1 MNLARKAIRAA
12 AANDRI
18 IAQRLKRFNE
28 EACHK
33 RMPSPLHDF
42 DATMPRSPET
52 SPPACLDI
60 GPRLS
65 HVPGF
70 SHAPMRLSVS
80 QAQEDLYQDQLKYI
94 YWQLRLHGV
103 PPHAPIHAQLKLNK
117 DLATYSRLRES
128 HPSCSARIL
137 LRSFKLV
144 WRTWSCLVDHSRNP
158 YISYCDV
165 QQRVFDSASK
175 RVLEWLLARKKVMF
189 VLMAHGRGP
198 PAAAAAATEV
208 HLFHMPFKILVM
220 ILKQS
225 LY

>member
-1 MNLARKAIRAA
+1 MHLAREAARAA

-18 IAQRLKRFNE
+18 IAQRLKRFKE
-28 EACHK
+28 EAWYK
-33 RMPSPLHDF
+33 RMPRQLQEFKVSG
-42 DATMPRSPET
+42 PRSPKT
-52 SPPACLDI
+52 SPPAYLDDI
-60 GPRLS
+60 RPRLS

-80 QAQEDLYQDQLKYI
+80 KAQEDLYQYQLEYI
-94 YWQLRLHGV
+94 HWQLRLHGV
-103 PPHAPIHAQLKLNK
+103 PPHARIHAQLKLNK

-144 WRTWSCLVDHSRNP
+144 WRDWYCLVDHSWNP

-175 RVLEWLLARKKVMF
+175 RVLEWLLARKKVML

-198 PAAAAAATEV
+198 PSATTGA
-208 HLFHMPFKILVM
+208 HLSHLPLKILVM
-220 ILKQS
+220 VLKQS
-225 LY
+225 LH

>member
-1 MNLARKAIRAA
+1 MHRAYKATRAA

-18 IAQRLKRFNE
+18 IVQSLKRFNK
-28 EACHK
+28 EAWHK
-33 RMPSPLHDF
+33 RMPPLHDF
-42 DATMPRSPET
+42 DVSGPRSPKT
-52 SPPACLDI
+52 SPPACLDSI
-60 GPRLS
+60 TPHL
-65 HVPGF
+65 

-80 QAQEDLYQDQLKYI
+80 KAQEDLYQYQLKLI

-144 WRTWSCLVDHSRNP
+144 WRTWFCLVDHSRNP

-175 RVLEWLLARKKVMF
+175 RVLEWLLARKKLML

-198 PAAAAAATEV
+198 PMAATEV
-208 HLFHMPFKILVM
+208 HLFRLPFKILVM